1 MSFAPG
7 LRLPEDCDNDDDHDN
22 DDGSDDDD
30 HGLSLF
36 YLRRF
41 YLPPVLPTTSR

>member
-7 LRLPEDCDNDDDHDN
+7 LRLPEDCDND